1 MDASVNYRLRAAG
14 YTLFLTDEE
23 AVFVLRHG
31 RGNVARGSGG
41 NVIRMSFTDGRGS
54 QRVVGEGAVATRLNY
69 YRGRVPS
76 GWHAGV
82 ASLAQVRYSEV
93 YSGID
98 ALFHTGNGKVEYD
111 FVVRP
116 DADPS
121 AIQLAFKGAQGLRL
135 GADGELVLQTTAG
148 SLIQGAPVAYQLQD
162 GERRNVPVRYRLGED
177 QRVGF
182 ALGAY
187 DPGRT
192 LVIDPD
198 VDYATYL
205 GGDAAADIAFTVV
218 VDANGYIYL
227 AGSTY
232 SDDFPAIDGTTFG
245 GEIDAFVAKL
255 DRTQTG
261 TDQLVYATFLG
272 GNAPEDSDKVDQAWG
287 IVVDGAQY
295 LYVAGATDSVS
306 FPTTL
311 EAYDRT
317 LGGPRDAFVAKL
329 DTISGSLEYS
339 TLLGGG
345 LEDEANGIAID
356 ASGRA
361 VVAGR
366 TSSTDFPVVDA
377 VQTSSGGADDAFVTM
392 LAPDGSGLVY
402 STYLGG
408 NASDYAHGVAL
419 DAEGGAY
426 AAGRTASPSFGE
438 MTLLA
443 GGQGGS
449 TTDAF
454 VAKLEYEES
463 AGLELEYL
471 LFLGGDDNDVARAI
485 AVDGA
490 GCAYI
495 TGRTTSQDFPSTP
508 GAYQEEI
515 AGELT
520 KQRGINE
527 DAFIAKV
534 EADGSGLVYATY
546 LGGAGVDIGY
556 GIVVNASGHAY
567 VVGTTDSLD
576 FPLEDEFQGSLGG
589 TTGRGKNLM
598 EDAFV
603 TVVNAEGSDLLLS
616 SYYGGTDHD
625 MGRGIAI
632 DQDGACYIVG
642 RTASDDLRTDEAY
655 DAILGG
661 AVDAFLARIAP

>member
-1 MDASVNYRLRAAG
+1 MNALTFHKHTLQRNACLACLPAAIFAATMTASAAFALPSTRGDTAPPGEPPDPLGDLTAGVWPLAFESNVGQMDASVNYRLRAAG

-261 TDQLVYATFLG
+261 TD
-272 GNAPEDSDKVDQAWG
+272 
-287 IVVDGAQY
+287 
-295 LYVAGATDSVS
+295 
-306 FPTTL
+306 
-311 EAYDRT
+311 
-317 LGGPRDAFVAKL
+317 
-329 DTISGSLEYS
+329 
-339 TLLGGG
+339 
-345 LEDEANGIAID
+345 
-356 ASGRA
+356 
-361 VVAGR
+361 
-366 TSSTDFPVVDA
+366 
-377 VQTSSGGADDAFVTM
+377 
-392 LAPDGSGLVY
+392 
-402 STYLGG
+402 
-408 NASDYAHGVAL
+408 
-419 DAEGGAY
+419 
-426 AAGRTASPSFGE
+426 
-438 MTLLA
+438 
-443 GGQGGS
+443 
-449 TTDAF
+449 
-454 VAKLEYEES
+454 
-463 AGLELEYL
+463 
-471 LFLGGDDNDVARAI
+471 
-485 AVDGA
+485 
-490 GCAYI
+490 
-495 TGRTTSQDFPSTP
+495 
-508 GAYQEEI
+508 
-515 AGELT
+515 
-520 KQRGINE
+520 
-527 DAFIAKV
+527 
-534 EADGSGLVYATY
+534 
-546 LGGAGVDIGY
+546 
-556 GIVVNASGHAY
+556 
-567 VVGTTDSLD
+567 
-576 FPLEDEFQGSLGG
+576 
-589 TTGRGKNLM
+589 
-598 EDAFV
+598 
-603 TVVNAEGSDLLLS
+603 
-616 SYYGGTDHD
+616 
-625 MGRGIAI
+625 
-632 DQDGACYIVG
+632 
-642 RTASDDLRTDEAY
+642 
-655 DAILGG
+655 
-661 AVDAFLARIAP
+661 